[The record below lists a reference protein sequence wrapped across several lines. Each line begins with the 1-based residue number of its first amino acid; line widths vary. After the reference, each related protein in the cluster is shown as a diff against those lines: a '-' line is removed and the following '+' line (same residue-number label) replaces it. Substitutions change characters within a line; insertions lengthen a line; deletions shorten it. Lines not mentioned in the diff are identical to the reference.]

1 MNRSP
6 PLVAQTI
13 KYGVDEDLP
22 PFVRQSDGDTGNGAK
37 GTPGRSRKPHLPESQ
52 TQTRYGDSVLINYL
66 APDRPDLAEHALK
79 YPLTDG
85 SPKRDRTTEGKVV
98 DRKDS
103 TGTTDAPP
111 LPQSDDPKREGN
123 QSRSPRNDLPP
134 PPLPP
139 MSVAIKNELVS
150 PRQRPVLPSLQ
161 APDRRHSLERPRLS
175 PPYRTSTQTSPD
187 LKPRVSLPSLPSIHS
202 PPSSS
207 CAGPSPDTGTG
218 SAGGSQVL
226 PSIHSA
232 LSALS
237 NEFPPPRPNALP
249 PPYSYPG
256 SAVSRNESPHDR
268 QLPQLLPQQ
277 IPPSPF
283 SHFSPVSIKD
293 ASNNPSPASQP
304 AFWQRPPAPPPPLEP
319 HHPAAPY
326 ETSPM
331 TAKSPATSYPTPTE
345 QIAPTPGTSER
356 ASFSQPS
363 SNGAPVAGNFK
374 CTHPGCTAPPFQT
387 QYLLK

>member
-13 KYGVDEDLP
+13 NYEVEEELP
-22 PFVRQSDGDTGNGAK
+22 PFVRQSDSDTENCAK

-52 TQTRYGDSVLINYL
+52 AQTRYGDSLLINYL
-66 APDRPDLAEHALK
+66 APDRPDIAEHARR
-79 YPLTDG
+79 YPLTEG
-85 SPKRDRTTEGKVV
+85 SPKQTTDGKVA
-98 DRKDS
+98 DGKDS
-103 TGTTDAPP
+103 TQSEDAPA
-111 LPQSDDPKREGN
+111 LRQGGNLKRDGN
-123 QSRSPRNDLPP
+123 KSPSPRNNLPP

-139 MSVAIKNELVS
+139 MSVGVKNELVS

-161 APDRRHSLERPRLS
+161 APGRRPSVDRPRLS
-175 PPYRTSTQTSPD
+175 PPHGASTQTSPD
-187 LKPRVSLPSLPSIHS
+187 IKSRVSLPSLPSLHS
-202 PPSSS
+202 PPSS
-207 CAGPSPDTGTG
+207 CAGPSPDIG
-218 SAGGSQVL
+218 SGNNQVL

-237 NEFPPPRPNALP
+237 NEFPPPRPNPLP

-256 SAVSRNESPHDR
+256 SAASRNDSSHDR
-268 QLPQLLPQQ
+268 QLPQLLPHQ

-283 SHFSPVSIKD
+283 SHFSPVSVKD

-304 AFWQRPPAPPPPLEP
+304 SFWQRPPVRPPPPEP
-319 HHPAAPY
+319 HHQAAPY
-326 ETSPM
+326 DVSPM

-345 QIAPTPGTSER
+345 QVAATPGTNER
-356 ASFSQPS
+356 TSFSQPS
-363 SNGAPVAGNFK
+363 ANGGPITGSYK

>member
-22 PFVRQSDGDTGNGAK
+22 PFVRQSDGDTDECAK

-52 TQTRYGDSVLINYL
+52 TQTRFGDSVLINYL
-66 APDRPDLAEHALK
+66 APDRPDIAEHARN

-85 SPKRDRTTEGKVV
+85 SPKRDRTTEKKVV
-98 DRKDS
+98 DEKESIRPK
-103 TGTTDAPP
+103 DAPP
-111 LPQSDDPKREGN
+111 LLQGEDLKRDGKQSL
-123 QSRSPRNDLPP
+123 SPRTDLPP

-139 MSVAIKNELVS
+139 MSVGIKNELVS

-161 APDRRHSLERPRLS
+161 APDRRPSLDRPRLS
-175 PPYRTSTQTSPD
+175 PPHRASTQTSPE
-187 LKPRVSLPSLPSIHS
+187 LKSRVSLPSLPSIHS
-202 PPSSS
+202 PPSS
-207 CAGPSPDTGTG
+207 CAGPSPDTG
-218 SAGGSQVL
+218 GGSGSNQVL

-256 SAVSRNESPHDR
+256 SATLRNDSPHDR
-268 QLPQLLPQQ
+268 QLPQLLPHQ

-283 SHFSPVSIKD
+283 SHFSPVSLKD

-304 AFWQRPPAPPPPLEP
+304 TFWQRPPVPPPPPEP
-319 HHPAAPY
+319 HHPATPY
-326 ETSPM
+326 DTSPM

-345 QIAPTPGTSER
+345 QVAPTPGTSER
-356 ASFSQPS
+356 TSFSQAS
-363 SNGAPVAGNFK
+363 TNGAHVTGSYK